1 MLLWG
6 LISASY
12 IFRTIN
18 SAEELEMQGPHG
30 GNNERKG
37 AAPRM
42 SLQEPAPIKSSVSL
56 LLSGQQR
63 LNYHKYL
70 ITRTKLVANYVEA
83 KELKNGGNRE
93 KYSAD
98 CLINEV
104 RFTSR
109 FPFRCA

>member
-18 SAEELEMQGPHG
+18 SAEELEMQGPRG
-30 GNNERKG
+30 GNDERKG

-42 SLQEPAPIKSSVSL
+42 SLQEPTSIKSSVSL

-70 ITRTKLVANYVEA
+70 ITRTKLAANYVEA
-83 KELKNGGNRE
+83 KKNERTEETE
-93 KYSAD
+93 KNTQQ
-98 CLINEV
+98 IV
-104 RFTSR
+104 
-109 FPFRCA
+109 